1 MRSIKIRSVGIP
13 SFQVGMDALLRCAS
27 VLHQHLDTMR
37 REIVEDM
44 QRAAMAAENNGPP
57 PARASGMGSSI
68 FHMVNFG
75 TLSGVDELR
84 IKREIVVHLDRQ
96 LGDFRNLS
104 GIMKCLAVQ
113 MGSKDFHHH
122 LDTTHEHILP
132 FANGVLDLR
141 TLQFRDGRPE
151 DMVMKGPTYAF
162 NDYDADDPRVQEL
175 ERMLAQTFTD
185 TSLLDFFLTFGA
197 SLLRRRNRFKHF

>member
-1 MRSIKIRSVGIP
+1 MEA
-13 SFQVGMDALLRCAS
+13 MLRCAS
-27 VLHQHLDTMR
+27 LLHQNLDKMR

-44 QRAAMAAENNGPP
+44 QRAAAATDGSGNNGAPVPP
-57 PARASGMGSSI
+57 VRAPGMGSSI

-75 TLSGVDELR
+75 TLSGMDELR
-84 IKREIVVHLDRQ
+84 IKREIVVQLDRQ

-132 FANGVLDLR
+132 FANGVLDLK
-141 TLQFRDGRPE
+141 TLQFRDGRPD

-185 TSLLDFFLTFGA
+185 TALLDFFLTFGA